1 MSALVRALCPLVS
14 MSTIKLTFRT
24 PDFVRKVIIM
34 KINEQFLKFSVKIAL
49 VFIAM
54 RISNHNFSGIFA
66 LKYSEP
72 CKIGWRNWEWQDDS
86 KPKACS
92 AEWVLASTRQNL
104 LLTATVT
111 LASTREPSL
120 CLTRFLYYIFRYTQ

>member
-14 MSTIKLTFRT
+14 ISTIKLTFRT

-49 VFIAM
+49 VTVFIAM

-72 CKIGWRNWEWQDDS
+72 CKIG
-86 KPKACS
+86 
-92 AEWVLASTRQNL
+92 
-104 LLTATVT
+104 
-111 LASTREPSL
+111 
-120 CLTRFLYYIFRYTQ
+120 

>member
-14 MSTIKLTFRT
+14 ISTIKLTFRT

-34 KINEQFLKFSVKIAL
+34 KINEQLFKFSVKIAL

-72 CKIGWRNWEWQDDS
+72 CKIG
-86 KPKACS
+86 
-92 AEWVLASTRQNL
+92 
-104 LLTATVT
+104 
-111 LASTREPSL
+111 
-120 CLTRFLYYIFRYTQ
+120 